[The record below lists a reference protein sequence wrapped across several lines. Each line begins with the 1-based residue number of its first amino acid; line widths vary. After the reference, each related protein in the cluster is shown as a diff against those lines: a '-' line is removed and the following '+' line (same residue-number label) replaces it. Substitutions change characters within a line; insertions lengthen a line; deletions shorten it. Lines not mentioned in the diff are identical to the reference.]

1 MLTAG
6 CARGSNVGLEQ
17 SLAEKQ
23 AKIESVQNE
32 CKRIR
37 RQVCRA
43 ARSQACRCEAC
54 TLIPTLALAQV
65 FEKDRLISLFGR
77 DLHKLVTNTEPHL
90 WRESV
95 KALYRTY
102 AKKGAAE
109 MTDGG
114 DEEQVE
120 QEFMLQRQYMER
132 ALGALKTRV
141 GRTEEKTQQD
151 FQKKVSE
158 NTMLIKE
165 CNALRTDNKDLRYQ
179 NAQLHMELQQQAR
192 SAKAPLRRQPSAGAM
207 RPSTAGRLAS
217 ESLPSMR
224 AESGGARGQLLKGSA
239 SVSGRERAKMAE
251 MLVAQVC
258 SAALV
263 TTWAPHASWAP
274 PLSPGKCDSLHSG
287 RINREPKSK
296 CSAAKSNDCASRRA
310 N

>member
-1 MLTAG
+1 M
-6 CARGSNVGLEQ
+6 
-17 SLAEKQ
+17 
-23 AKIESVQNE
+23 
-32 CKRIR
+32 
-37 RQVCRA
+37 
-43 ARSQACRCEAC
+43 
-54 TLIPTLALAQV
+54 
-65 FEKDRLISLFGR
+65 FEKDRLISFFGR

-109 MTDGG
+109 MDGG
-114 DEEQVE
+114 DDEQVD
-120 QEFMLQRQYMER
+120 QEFTLQRHYMER

-151 FQKKVSE
+151 FQKKVGE

-165 CNALRTDNKDLRYQ
+165 CNALRTDNKDLKYQ
-179 NAQLHMELQQQAR
+179 NAQLHTELQQQSR
-192 SAKAPLRRQPSAGAM
+192 SGAQAPLRRQPSAGAL

-224 AESGGARGQLLKGSA
+224 ADSGGARGQLLKGSA

-258 SAALV
+258 FAALA
-263 TTWAPHASWAP
+263 TTWALHASWPSHLTRKMRHSILAESIANRSRNAAQRNP
-274 PLSPGKCDSLHSG
+274 TVARTGAQLCLHPSSHPRRNNSRCACLPGALS
-287 RINREPKSK
+287 
-296 CSAAKSNDCASRRA
+296 SRA
-310 N
+310 FG